1 MLTRD
6 NFDDSQLG
14 SVLEA
19 SASMG
24 SDYEH
29 RELLVAV
36 AKRAHDVDALAPAY
50 AHSTLSLGSD
60 YERREALLA
69 LIQAG
74 KLGPRGTKA
83 VLDSAAH
90 IGSDYECREVLV
102 ALARVMPD
110 DAASTQHYREVAAR
124 LSAYE
129 RGEAERALKR

>member
-1 MLTRD
+1 
-6 NFDDSQLG
+6 
-14 SVLEA
+14 
-19 SASMG
+19 MG

-36 AKRAHDVDALAPAY
+36 ARRAHDVDALAPAY
-50 AHSTLSLGSD
+50 VQSAQSLGSD

-69 LIQAG
+69 LIHAG
-74 KLGPRGTKA
+74 KLGPAATKA

-102 ALARVMPD
+102 ALAGVMPN
-110 DAASTQHYREVAAR
+110 DAASVQHYREVAGR

-129 RGEAERALKR
+129 RGEAERALRR